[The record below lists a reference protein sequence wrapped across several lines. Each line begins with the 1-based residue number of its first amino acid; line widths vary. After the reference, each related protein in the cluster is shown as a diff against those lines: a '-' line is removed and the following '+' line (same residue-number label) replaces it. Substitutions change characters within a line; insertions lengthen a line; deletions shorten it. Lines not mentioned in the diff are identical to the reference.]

1 MLCSSWSNVFGVL
14 ELVKPMCQFR
24 ECIKYSIRMIKY
36 VSDHCCSLLIYDP
49 FLSIAYT
56 IVIIIIIHIPFYV
69 IMSQSVTVILCT
81 VPISATDWLTKNLCY
96 VCNSYITSTRHLL
109 LALMD
114 GLVSNNDDTPC
125 VITSYE
131 DSVLRKIFNTHGDIL
146 LEPQCLC
153 LLYIHNQMNSQ
164 SANTHFTRTQIF
176 MFGVPYG
183 GWNGK
188 PNCLV
193 NDVVETVLLYHT
205 K

>member
-1 MLCSSWSNVFGVL
+1 
-14 ELVKPMCQFR
+14 
-24 ECIKYSIRMIKY
+24 
-36 VSDHCCSLLIYDP
+36 
-49 FLSIAYT
+49 
-56 IVIIIIIHIPFYV
+56 
-69 IMSQSVTVILCT
+69 
-81 VPISATDWLTKNLCY
+81 
-96 VCNSYITSTRHLL
+96 
-109 LALMD
+109 MD

-131 DSVLRKIFNTHGDIL
+131 DSVLRKIFNTDGEIL

-183 GWNGK
+183 GWNGN

-193 NDVVETVLLYHT
+193 NDVAETVSYHT
-205 K
+205 KYRKISNINNTKSQNLNASLLGLQLPLRNILKPSIKWRMKMKLEQRLQAMLQLYLSDQQFNCLLNCILCFDSICPDGICDTGIWLSRERVIHFNAWQ